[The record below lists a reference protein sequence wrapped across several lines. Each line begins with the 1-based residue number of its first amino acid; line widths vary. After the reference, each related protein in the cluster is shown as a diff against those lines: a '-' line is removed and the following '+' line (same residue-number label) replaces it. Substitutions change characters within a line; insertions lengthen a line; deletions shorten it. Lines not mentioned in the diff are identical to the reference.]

1 MSGQDSSSL
10 GSRFGLSLSR
20 RQLLGALAVSG
31 AAGASGAMLARDD
44 DPFDGD
50 PGGGGSSSDGGVV
63 YPIAT
68 DADDHCLGADD
79 EEYDAVGS
87 GAANWFHVG
96 DCGSW
101 KEYAVDPGVTYRVVA
116 YVDECF
122 DEAAFVIEEERGD
135 SWETVRTVESDVS
148 STTNDQIDDRS
159 FVDNAED
166 MGIRLRAEPTH
177 EVIHSPDSTKMR
189 IRSTAD
195 WDDENEPGSYVTV
208 YEWPLLAQSSSKNIG
223 PEAYKVDTLPGNARP
238 RDNDGYLDTDHELY
252 VDRKPNRAYRFEYE
266 GWGSQSV
273 VLLKRDVTKVPQN
286 EPWVVYWFEV
296 TSQFTTVRTDSP
308 ANPDR
313 WADGEKSYQLL
324 PPTEEMITDD
334 DVDVDLDHLRNLE
347 PPMTIPTKL
356 LHGSGYEVRTSDSVS
371 VSGYAERLAFNDPNP
386 GLRYNQVVEM
396 NPEERTEE
404 VLYDLIDIW
413 NPTPG
418 APTQSGKHALRALSD
433 DDRFVEVG
441 SSVLGA
447 GEYIARNEVPPLDW
461 SMSFLETMD
470 ALSSLCSED
479 TALTDDDFRGERKLE
494 VLSCDL
500 GMGVQNA
507 IVQVA
512 HKAGEGGTVEFES
525 TFRLRR
531 RQGMREDG
539 TITDPEFDQDVTFTH
554 SFDLPTDVP
563 RARDRRACFDQPRP
577 AIAFD
582 PEPPVGAGTVVTLD
596 GSESTAKPDASIEL
610 HEWHISPPHPSG
622 VEEDQD
628 HEAHLAGET
637 VEYEFQAAGTYEVE
651 LMVRDAADRTASETV
666 EFEVEQTPELTDD
679 GASLEIEGAGRKKD
693 HERSEDTIAI
703 GENAPLVLEYDLS
716 GSFERDIAGVS
727 AVTRIVENPGADDE
741 RVLFHVQRAL
751 RGDFEYRIHGEA
763 VENATDG
770 AGFGS
775 ADFDDHVRL
784 TVADGEAVL
793 SVAGERRLSAGVT
806 SDYGGEIGIE
816 YKVQID
822 KPNDFGRVSADW
834 SAVSLASNDE
844 SDGSDWTPW

>member
-1 MSGQDSSSL
+1 MSGQDGSSI
-10 GSRFGLSLSR
+10 GSKLGLSLSR
-20 RQLLGALAVSG
+20 RQVLGALA
-31 AAGASGAMLARDD
+31 AAGAGGTSAAILARND

-50 PGGGGSSSDGGVV
+50 PGGGGSPSDGGVV

-68 DADDHCLGADD
+68 DAGDHCLGADD

-122 DEAAFVIEEERGD
+122 DEASFVIEEENGGD
-135 SWETVRTVESDVS
+135 WETVRTVESDVS
-148 STTNDQIDDRS
+148 SATTDQIDERS
-159 FVDNAED
+159 FVDNADD

-208 YEWPLLAQSSSKNIG
+208 YEWPLLARSSSKSVG
-223 PEAYKVDTLPGNARP
+223 PEPFTVTNVPGHARP
-238 RDNDGYLDTDHELY
+238 RDNDEYLDTDHELY
-252 VDRKPNRAYRFEYE
+252 VERSNGQTGHYRFEYE

-273 VLLKRDVTKVPQN
+273 VLLKREVTQIPEH
-286 EPWVVYWFEV
+286 EPWVLYWFEL

-308 ANPDR
+308 DDR
-313 WADGEKSYQLL
+313 EKWADGEKSYQLL
-324 PPTEEMITDD
+324 PPSEEMIENADGE
-334 DVDVDLDHLRNLE
+334 LDHLRDLE
-347 PPMTIPTKL
+347 PPLTIPTQAI
-356 LHGSGYEVRTSDSVS
+356 HASGYEVRVDDPATLA
-371 VSGYAERLAFNDPNP
+371 GYAERIAFNEPYP
-386 GLRYNQVVEM
+386 GFEYTGMVQM
-396 NPEERTEE
+396 DPEERSDE
-404 VLYDLIDIW
+404 VRNDLIDIW
-413 NPTPG
+413 EPTPDV
-418 APTQSGKHALRALSD
+418 PTSSGEFALQALTD
-433 DDRFVEVG
+433 DERFVEVG
-441 SSVLGA
+441 GMVLGI
-447 GEYIARNEVPPLDW
+447 GEEYARYKYWPLDW
-461 SMSFLETMD
+461 TMNFAET
-470 ALSSLCSED
+470 AKVLSRFCRAD
-479 TALTDDDFRGERKLE
+479 TALTDDEDTGEKRTLE
-494 VLSCDL
+494 ALHCDK

-507 IVQVA
+507 IVQVG
-512 HKAGEGGTVEFES
+512 HKLGAGGTVEFES
-525 TFRLRR
+525 TFTL
-531 RQGMREDG
+531 
-539 TITDPEFDQDVTFTH
+539 DPETPVKKDRPFDDHEITFTH

-582 PEPPVGAGTVVTLD
+582 PEPPVGAGTAVTLD
-596 GSESTAKPDASIEL
+596 GSESTAKPDVSIEL
-610 HEWHISPPHPSG
+610 YEWHITPPHPSG

-628 HEAHLAGET
+628 HESHLAGET

-666 EFEVEQTPELTDD
+666 ELEVEQTTELTDD

-727 AVTRIVENPGADDE
+727 AVTRVVENPGADDE
-741 RVLFHVQRAL
+741 RVLFRVQRAL
-751 RGDFEYRIHGEA
+751 RGDFEYRLDGDA

-784 TVADGEAVL
+784 AVEDGEAIL

-806 SDYGGEIGIE
+806 SDYGGEVGVE

-844 SDGSDWTPW
+844 SDESDWMPW